1 MPYALSLL
9 AGALL
14 PLAFAPFE
22 QFWLAPLSYA
32 VLLYLWKDVASS
44 RAFGLGFAFGCAS
57 FGFGTYWTFIAVR
70 IMGGAPVAVAVFLT
84 VGLVFICAAFVGLAG
99 FIAARWFRTSGVA
112 ARLVTLPALFVL
124 CEWLRGWAFTGFGW
138 LSAGYSQ
145 TSSWLMGYAP
155 ILGLHAM
162 SWAVLVT
169 AGAIVVIAET
179 VVAAASRRRYAG
191 ALAAVLVVAAVW
203 VAGLAARAQRWT
215 VPQQRTLSVALLQ
228 GDVAQDLKWKPEQL
242 TSTLDL
248 YARLTVQNLGTEL
261 IVWPE
266 AAVPTLMEYVGRYVD
281 DVRRVSAARGSTV
294 LLGILRG
301 VPDARGESVSRDAT
315 GAGSDTGSRGRVNSH
330 GASDSSGDTG
340 SSDDVSSDGDAEA
353 RGDAGSRESDSTSDS
368 FQNVLIALT
377 DPMQTYVKRHLVPF
391 GEYFPVPS
399 FIRSW
404 MRLMSLPYT
413 DATPGAPDQPPLDAA
428 GQRIA
433 VTICYEDVFGAE
445 QLHYLPDATLLV
457 DVSNDAWFG
466 DSIAPHQH
474 LQIAQVRAAEA
485 GRYLL
490 RATNTGVTAV
500 IDDRGNVEQTLP
512 QFKPAVLKA
521 TVRGFDGATPYARVG
536 NWLVVLAALAAVLTQ
551 WRRLRGFWR
560 PSPGSA

>member
-1 MPYALSLL
+1 MIAYALSLL
-9 AGALL
+9 AGAAL
-14 PLAFAPFE
+14 PLAFAPFG
-22 QFWLAPLSYA
+22 QFWIAPLSYA
-32 VLLYLWKDVASS
+32 ALLYLWKDAASS
-44 RAFGLGFAFGCAS
+44 RAFGIGFAFGCAS

-70 IMGGAPVAVAVFLT
+70 IMGGAPIAVALFLT
-84 VGLVFICAAFVGLAG
+84 VGLVLVCAAFVGLAG
-99 FIAARWFRTSGVA
+99 FVAARAFKTSGVA

-155 ILGLHAM
+155 VLGLHGI

-169 AGAIVVIAET
+169 AGALVVIAESAVDLGT
-179 VVAAASRRRYAG
+179 RARKSAEPARAAAPSAADAARAARRRGYAG
-191 ALAAVLVVAAVW
+191 AFAAVLVGAAVW
-203 VAGLAARAQRWT
+203 VGGLAARTTSWT
-215 VPQQRTLSVALLQ
+215 APQQRTLSVALLQ
-228 GDVAQDLKWKPEQL
+228 GAIKQDLKWKPEQL

-248 YARLTVQNLGTEL
+248 YARLTVQNLGADL

-266 AAVPTLMEYVGRYVD
+266 AAVPTAIEEVKSYVD
-281 DVRRVSAARGSTV
+281 DVRRVSAKRGSTV
-294 LLGILRG
+294 LLGILRD
-301 VPDARGESVSRDAT
+301 VPDSTDDA
-315 GAGSDTGSRGRVNSH
+315 
-330 GASDSSGDTG
+330 
-340 SSDDVSSDGDAEA
+340 
-353 RGDAGSRESDSTSDS
+353 
-368 FQNVLIALT
+368 FQNIVVALT
-377 DPMQTYVKRHLVPF
+377 DPMQTYAKRHLVPF

-399 FIRSW
+399 FVKGW
-404 MRLMSLPYT
+404 MRLMNLPAS
-413 DATPGAPDQPPLDAA
+413 DAFPGVRDQPPLEAA

-445 QLHYLPDATLLV
+445 QLHYLPEATLLV

-485 GRYLL
+485 GRYML

-500 IDDRGNVEQTLP
+500 IDERGDVEQTLP

-536 NWLVVLAALAAVLTQ
+536 NWAVVLLALGAVLA
-551 WRRLRGFWR
+551 RLPVLGGRAR
-560 PSPGSA
+560 LDRLP

>member
-32 VLLYLWKDVASS
+32 VLLYLWKDVTSS
-44 RAFGLGFAFGCAS
+44 RAFGIGFAYGCAS

-70 IMGGAPVAVAVFLT
+70 VMGGAPIAVAVFLT
-84 VGLVFICAAFVGLAG
+84 VGLVFVCAAFVGLAG
-99 FIAARWFRTSGVA
+99 FIAARWLGTSGVA

-145 TSSWLMGYAP
+145 TNSWLMGYAP
-155 ILGLHAM
+155 LLGLHGI
-162 SWAVLVT
+162 SWAVLLT
-169 AGAIVVIAET
+169 AGALVVIAET
-179 VVAAASRRRYAG
+179 VVAGPSRRRFAG
-191 ALAAVLVVAAVW
+191 ALAAVLVIATVW
-203 VAGLAARAQRWT
+203 VAGLAARTHRWT

-228 GDVAQDLKWKPEQL
+228 GAVAQDTKWKPEQL

-248 YARLTVQNLGTEL
+248 YARLTVQSLGTEL

-266 AAVPTLMEYVGRYVD
+266 AAVPTLIEYVGKYVD
-281 DVRRVSAARGSTV
+281 DVRKVSAARGSTV

-301 VPDARGESVSRDAT
+301 VPHASESADARRDA
-315 GAGSDTGSRGRVNSH
+315 GSRGEADARSH
-330 GASDSSGDTG
+330 HSKDHAGLASSDGSASDDADAGDDAASDSS
-340 SSDDVSSDGDAEA
+340 SDP
-353 RGDAGSRESDSTSDS
+353 
-368 FQNVLIALT
+368 FQNVLVALT

-413 DATPGAPDQPPLDAA
+413 DAVSGARDQPPLDAV

-466 DSIAPHQH
+466 DSVAPHQH

-500 IDDRGNVEQTLP
+500 VDDRGNVEQTLP

-521 TVRGFDGATPYARVG
+521 TVRGFDGATPYARLG
-536 NWLVVLAALAAVLTQ
+536 NWLVVLAALGAALSQ
-551 WRRLRGFWR
+551 WLPRWGRVAAPAR
-560 PSPGSA
+560 SPDRSSRAK